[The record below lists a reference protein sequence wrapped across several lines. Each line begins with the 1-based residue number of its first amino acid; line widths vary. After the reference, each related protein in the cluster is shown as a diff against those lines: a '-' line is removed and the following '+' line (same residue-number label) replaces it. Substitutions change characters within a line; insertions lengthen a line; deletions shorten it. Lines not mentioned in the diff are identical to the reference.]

1 MKIFVHLNLWY
12 LLNNRMAS
20 RVFLQRVAG
29 ISRQIGR
36 RPCTARLPITTYRN
50 IESMKFQQSPL
61 LQTSVRTLC
70 SKAKS
75 DFIINI
81 QDEKDFQQK
90 VIESSVPV
98 VVDFHA
104 KYVFLGY

>member
-1 MKIFVHLNLWY
+1 M
-12 LLNNRMAS
+12 
-20 RVFLQRVAG
+20 QRVAG
-29 ISRQIGR
+29 ISKQIGR
-36 RPCTARLPITTYRN
+36 RPCIARLATTTYRN
-50 IESMKFQQSPL
+50 IESVKFQQSPL
-61 LQTSVRTLC
+61 LHTSVRTLC
-70 SKAKS
+70 AKAKS